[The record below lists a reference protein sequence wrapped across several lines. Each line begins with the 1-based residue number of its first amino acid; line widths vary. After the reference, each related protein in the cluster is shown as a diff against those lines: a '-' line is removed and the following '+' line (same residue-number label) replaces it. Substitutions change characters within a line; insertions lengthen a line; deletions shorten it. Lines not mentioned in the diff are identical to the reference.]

1 MHEVSLMKNL
11 LGVVA
16 RAAERG
22 GGGPVR
28 TIHLRIGELSGVNED
43 ALRFAFD
50 VLRRGTVAEGGKLE
64 CEIVPLE
71 LRCRACGAEFCPR
84 ELVFICPACQSA
96 EIDVK
101 TGREMEVDYIDVDDG
116 ADRVIES
123 QQESGTERKRC
134 PDA

>member
-16 RAAERG
+16 GAAGRE

-50 VLRRGTVAEGGKLE
+50 VLSRGTIAEGGTLE
-64 CEIVPLE
+64 CEIIPLAA
-71 LRCRACGAEFCPR
+71 RCRECGAEFHPR
-84 ELVFICPACQSA
+84 DLVFLCPSCGGADI
-96 EIDVK
+96 EVI
-101 TGREMEVDYIDVDDG
+101 TGREMEVDYICIDD
-116 ADRVIES
+116 
-123 QQESGTERKRC
+123 GTERV
-134 PDA
+134 AGQ

>member
-16 RAAERG
+16 GAAGRE

-50 VLRRGTVAEGGKLE
+50 VLSRGTIAEGGTLE
-64 CEIVPLE
+64 CEIIPLAA
-71 LRCRACGAEFCPR
+71 RCRACGAEFHPR
-84 ELVFICPACQSA
+84 DLVFLCQSCGDA
-96 EIDVK
+96 DIEVM
-101 TGREMEVDYIDVDDG
+101 TGREMEVDYICIDD
-116 ADRVIES
+116 
-123 QQESGTERKRC
+123 GTERV
-134 PDA
+134 AGQ